1 MVDIKK
7 DILLEMGRYDSITR
21 RISNDIFSEIKKSE
35 GKLGITR
42 IELPWDTK
50 KIPAYTH
57 ESGLVIEVALVISRT
72 KDTILYGN
80 RELPYYVFTYI
91 ADDDSIVVEVSLDE
105 LYGKSFYEEIIYKIN
120 EDIRHEI
127 EHLLQEMGVG
137 DREGLDLKNSSDHET
152 TFDHHKDKGE
162 VAALV
167 HGFYRRAK
175 LEKKPI
181 DSIMLEDLN
190 KDILDG
196 RITVEEADKLLQ
208 LWANYSIKNLP
219 KAQYTTKFKRRFIL
233 EK

>member
-1 MVDIKK
+1 MMNKK
-7 DILLEMGRYDSITR
+7 DILLEMGRYDSLTR

-50 KIPAYTH
+50 KIPAYNH
-57 ESGLVIEVALVISRT
+57 ESGLVIEVALVINRT
-72 KDTILYGN
+72 EDTILYGN
-80 RELPYYVFTYI
+80 RELPYYVFTYL
-91 ADDDSIVVEVSLDE
+91 ADEDSIVVEVSLDE

-137 DREGLDLKNSSDHET
+137 DREGLDLKNSSNYET

-181 DSIMLEDLN
+181 DIIMLEDLN

-196 RITVEEADKLLQ
+196 RITVDEADKLIQ
-208 LWANYSIKNLP
+208 KWIKYSMNNLP
-219 KAQYTTKFKRRFIL
+219 KAQYTPKIKRRFIF

>member
-1 MVDIKK
+1 MMNKK
-7 DILLEMGRYDSITR
+7 DMLLEMGRYDSLTR

-42 IELPWDTK
+42 LELPWDIDQ
-50 KIPAYTH
+50 IPTYNH
-57 ESGLVIEVALVISRT
+57 KSGLVIEVALVINRT

-80 RELPYYVFTYI
+80 RELPYYVFTYL
-91 ADDDSIVVEVSLDE
+91 AEDDSIVVEVSLDE

-137 DREGLDLKNSSDHET
+137 DRESLELKNSSNYET
-152 TFDHHKDKGE
+152 TFDHHKDRGE

-181 DSIMLEDLN
+181 DTVMLEDLN

-196 RITVEEADKLLQ
+196 RITVEEGDKLLQ
-208 LWANYSIKNLP
+208 LWLIYSINNLP
-219 KAQYTTKFKRRFIL
+219 KAQYTPKTKRRFIL

>member
-1 MVDIKK
+1 
-7 DILLEMGRYDSITR
+7 MGRYDSLTR

-42 IELPWDTK
+42 LELPWDIDQ
-50 KIPAYTH
+50 IPTYNH
-57 ESGLVIEVALVISRT
+57 KSGLVIEVALVINRT

-80 RELPYYVFTYI
+80 RELPYYVFTYL
-91 ADDDSIVVEVSLDE
+91 AEDDSIVVEVSLDE
-105 LYGKSFYEEIIYKIN
+105 LYGKSFYEDIIYKIN

-137 DREGLDLKNSSDHET
+137 DRESLELKNSSNYET
-152 TFDHHKDKGE
+152 TFDHHKDRGE

-181 DSIMLEDLN
+181 DTVMLEDLN

-196 RITVEEADKLLQ
+196 RITVEEGDKLLQ
-208 LWANYSIKNLP
+208 LWLIYSINNLP
-219 KAQYTTKFKRRFIL
+219 KAQYTPKTKRRFIL

>member
-1 MVDIKK
+1 MNKK
-7 DILLEMGRYDSITR
+7 DMLLEMGRYDSLTR

-42 IELPWDTK
+42 LELPWDIDQ
-50 KIPAYTH
+50 IPTYNH
-57 ESGLVIEVALVISRT
+57 KSGLVIEVALVINRT

-80 RELPYYVFTYI
+80 RELPYYVFTYL
-91 ADDDSIVVEVSLDE
+91 AEDDSIVVEVSLDE
-105 LYGKSFYEEIIYKIN
+105 LYGKSFYEDIFYKIN

-127 EHLLQEMGVG
+127 EHLLQEMGNG
-137 DREGLDLKNSSDHET
+137 DREVLDLKNSSNYET

-181 DSIMLEDLN
+181 DTIMLVDLN

-196 RITVEEADKLLQ
+196 RITVGEGDKLLQ
-208 LWANYSIKNLP
+208 LWLIYSIKNLP
-219 KAQYTTKFKRRFIL
+219 KAQYTLKTKRRFIL
-233 EK
+233 NK

>member
-1 MVDIKK
+1 MNKK
-7 DILLEMGRYDSITR
+7 DILLEMGRYDSLTR

-35 GKLGITR
+35 GELGITR
-42 IELPWDTK
+42 IELPWDIK
-50 KIPAYTH
+50 EIPAYSH

-127 EHLLQEMGVG
+127 EHLLQEMGAG
-137 DREGLDLKNSSDHET
+137 DREGLDLKNSSNYET

-181 DSIMLEDLN
+181 DIIMLEDLN

-196 RITVEEADKLLQ
+196 RITVEEADKLIQ
-208 LWANYSIKNLP
+208 LWIKYSMNNLP
-219 KAQYTTKFKRRFIL
+219 KAQYTPKIKRRFIF

>member
-1 MVDIKK
+1 
-7 DILLEMGRYDSITR
+7 MGRYDSLTR

-50 KIPAYTH
+50 KIPAYNH
-57 ESGLVIEVALVISRT
+57 ESGLVIEVALVINRT
-72 KDTILYGN
+72 EDTILYGN
-80 RELPYYVFTYI
+80 RELPYYVFTYL
-91 ADDDSIVVEVSLDE
+91 ADEDSIVVEVSLDE

-137 DREGLDLKNSSDHET
+137 DREGLDLKNSSNYET

-181 DSIMLEDLN
+181 DIIMLEDLN

-196 RITVEEADKLLQ
+196 RITVDEADKLIQ
-208 LWANYSIKNLP
+208 KWIKYSMNNLP
-219 KAQYTTKFKRRFIL
+219 KAQYTPKIKRRFIF

>member
-1 MVDIKK
+1 M
-7 DILLEMGRYDSITR
+7 LLEMGRYDSLTR

-42 IELPWDTK
+42 LELPWDIDQ
-50 KIPAYTH
+50 IPTYNH
-57 ESGLVIEVALVISRT
+57 KSGLVIEVALVINRT

-80 RELPYYVFTYI
+80 RELPYYVFTYL
-91 ADDDSIVVEVSLDE
+91 AEDDSIVVEVSLDE

-120 EDIRHEI
+120 EDIRHGI

-137 DREGLDLKNSSDHET
+137 DRESLELKNSSNYET
-152 TFDHHKDKGE
+152 TFDHHKDRGE

-181 DSIMLEDLN
+181 DTVMLEDLN

-196 RITVEEADKLLQ
+196 RITVEEGDKLLQ
-208 LWANYSIKNLP
+208 LWLIYSISNLP
-219 KAQYTTKFKRRFIL
+219 KAQYTPKTKRRFIL

>member
-1 MVDIKK
+1 MNKK
-7 DILLEMGRYDSITR
+7 DILLEMGRYDSLTR

-50 KIPAYTH
+50 KIPAYNH
-57 ESGLVIEVALVISRT
+57 ESGLVIEVALVINRT
-72 KDTILYGN
+72 EDTILYGN
-80 RELPYYVFTYI
+80 RELPYYVFTYL
-91 ADDDSIVVEVSLDE
+91 ADEDSIVVEVSLDE

-137 DREGLDLKNSSDHET
+137 DREGLDLKNSSNYET

-181 DSIMLEDLN
+181 DIIMLEDLN

-196 RITVEEADKLLQ
+196 RITVDEADKLIQ
-208 LWANYSIKNLP
+208 KWIKYSMNNLP
-219 KAQYTTKFKRRFIL
+219 KAQYTPKIKRRFIF

>member
-1 MVDIKK
+1 MMNKK
-7 DILLEMGRYDSITR
+7 DMLLEMGRYDSLTR

-42 IELPWDTK
+42 LELPWDIDQ
-50 KIPAYTH
+50 IPTYNH
-57 ESGLVIEVALVISRT
+57 KSGLVIEVALVINRT

-80 RELPYYVFTYI
+80 RELPYYVFTYL
-91 ADDDSIVVEVSLDE
+91 AEDDSIVVEVSLDE

-137 DREGLDLKNSSDHET
+137 DRESLELKNSSNYET
-152 TFDHHKDKGE
+152 TFDHHKDRGE

-181 DSIMLEDLN
+181 DTVMLEDLN

-196 RITVEEADKLLQ
+196 RITVEEGDKLLQ
-208 LWANYSIKNLP
+208 LWLIYSISNLP
-219 KAQYTTKFKRRFIL
+219 KAQYTPKTKRRFIL

>member
-1 MVDIKK
+1 MMNKK
-7 DILLEMGRYDSITR
+7 DILLEMGRYDSLTR

-42 IELPWDTK
+42 LELPWDIDQ
-50 KIPAYTH
+50 IPTYNH
-57 ESGLVIEVALVISRT
+57 KSGLVIEVALVINRT
-72 KDTILYGN
+72 KDTIFYGN
-80 RELPYYVFTYI
+80 RELPYYVFTYL
-91 ADDDSIVVEVSLDE
+91 AEDDSIVVEVSLDE

-137 DREGLDLKNSSDHET
+137 DRESLELKNSSNYET
-152 TFDHHKDKGE
+152 TFDHHKDRGE

-181 DSIMLEDLN
+181 DTVMLEDLN

-196 RITVEEADKLLQ
+196 RITIEEGDKLLQ
-208 LWANYSIKNLP
+208 LWLIYSIKNLP
-219 KAQYTTKFKRRFIL
+219 KAQYTPKTKRRFIL

>member
-1 MVDIKK
+1 MNKK
-7 DILLEMGRYDSITR
+7 DILLEMGRYDSLTR

-50 KIPAYTH
+50 KIPAYNH
-57 ESGLVIEVALVISRT
+57 ESGLVIEVALVINRT

-80 RELPYYVFTYI
+80 RELPYYVFTYL
-91 ADDDSIVVEVSLDE
+91 AEDDSIVVEVSLDE

-137 DREGLDLKNSSDHET
+137 DREGLDLKNSSNYET

-181 DSIMLEDLN
+181 DIIMLEDLN

-196 RITVEEADKLLQ
+196 RITVEEADKLIQ
-208 LWANYSIKNLP
+208 LWIKYSMNNLP
-219 KAQYTTKFKRRFIL
+219 KAQYTPKIKRRFIF

>member
-1 MVDIKK
+1 MNKK
-7 DILLEMGRYDSITR
+7 DILLEMGRYDSLTR

-42 IELPWDTK
+42 IELPWDIK
-50 KIPAYTH
+50 KVPTYNH

-91 ADDDSIVVEVSLDE
+91 ADEDSIVVEISLDE

-120 EDIRHEI
+120 EDVRHEI

-137 DREGLDLKNSSDHET
+137 DREVLDLKNSSEHET
-152 TFDHHKDKGE
+152 TFDHHKDRGE

-175 LEKKPI
+175 IEKKPI
-181 DSIMLEDLN
+181 DTIMLEDLQ
-190 KDILDG
+190 KDVLDG
-196 RITVEEADKLLQ
+196 KITPKEGDELLQ
-208 LWANYSIKNLP
+208 LWINYSMKNLP
-219 KAQYTTKFKRRFIL
+219 KAQYTPKIKRRFIL

>member
-1 MVDIKK
+1 MMNKK
-7 DILLEMGRYDSITR
+7 DILLEMGRYDSLTR

-50 KIPAYTH
+50 QIPTYNH

-80 RELPYYVFTYI
+80 RELPYYVFTYL
-91 ADDDSIVVEVSLDE
+91 ADEDSIVVEVSLDE
-105 LYGKSFYEEIIYKIN
+105 LYGKSFYEEIFYKIN
-120 EDIRHEI
+120 EDVRHEI
-127 EHLLQEMGVG
+127 EHLLQEMGNG
-137 DREGLDLKNSSDHET
+137 DREVLDLKNSSNYET

-181 DSIMLEDLN
+181 DIIMLVDLK
-190 KDILDG
+190 KDIVDG
-196 RITVEEADKLLQ
+196 KITPEEADKLLQ
-208 LWANYSIKNLP
+208 LWINYSMKNLP
-219 KAQYTTKFKRRFIL
+219 KAQYTQKLRRRFIL
-233 EK
+233 NK